1 VHRDKQNWAILA
13 ASAMNCPHCSTVN
26 PEFAESCSR
35 CGTPMPIED
44 SETVVMVDA
53 TALTPGSDFGARY
66 RIEALLGQGGMGRVY
81 KAYDKDLDRVVAL
94 KVVRHGVMGE
104 TDALKRFK
112 QELVLASK
120 ISHKNILRIHDMGE
134 VAGTKFITMAYVEGQ
149 DLYGILK
156 ENPKLPLDRVLK
168 FARALAEA
176 LAAAHAE
183 GVIHRDLKPQNI
195 LVNKDDQIFV
205 SDFGLAKSFEE
216 GAQGMTK
223 TGAFLGTP
231 RYMSPEQVEGKP
243 ADQRSDLYSYGLM
256 LYEMVVGDVPFTGES
271 TLKVMY
277 QRIQEKPKN
286 PKLLNPSLPSW
297 LVRIIMRC
305 LERDPEA
312 RYQTAYE
319 ILADLQGSKTSA
331 SGARSVQIQIPEFA
345 RLHWTWLAGGVVGV
359 LLLVSAVLVFRGK
372 LPFGSS
378 AKRSAPGQQVTLAIL
393 PFRNASG
400 DHSLDW
406 LGGSLAEMLRSD
418 VGQASNFHT
427 VSPDRIH
434 QILSDLRVSPDSEL
448 DVSTLR
454 RIVEFTNADRVVSGQ
469 YVKLGDQIRI
479 DATLQDLKQQRTI
492 SLKAEAPDEK
502 QLSGS
507 VDQLAK
513 SIQQN
518 LTLAPGAV
526 KEMEASAFAPSSKSV
541 DAMRAYSEGLE
552 LSRQGNN
559 LEAVKKF
566 EAATSADPNFAL
578 AFTRL
583 GQAYASL
590 GYDKQAE
597 QWSSKAVDLS
607 NDLPP
612 AEKYMIQA
620 FNAKIGNHYDKAVEA
635 YNDLL
640 KLMPNDPQVH
650 FEIGLLYESHGTF
663 DQAHEHF
670 LQALQSDPKY
680 VDALLAVGRV
690 EVEQGNAQAALDH
703 LNQALSLTVQLG
715 QQQGKASI
723 LQMMGTAYSSLN
735 KLDDA
740 LQSLQQSL
748 EIAKQLKDKRVIAM
762 SIALMANIHDRQG
775 KSQQAEKEY
784 RDVLKLQKEIG
795 DQAGTGQTLLN
806 LGNTLAG
813 EGKYDE
819 AIDLTKQALQVEIQL
834 GQESGQAIC
843 LNNIGNLYLN
853 QGHYDDALT
862 YFQRSLDLRQKLKVA
877 GDIAETMNNI
887 GEAYRALGQ
896 YDKAL
901 DSYLHAL
908 DLSRNAGDK
917 FHVGATSDSMA
928 SLFEAQGRY
937 GAALNAQEDALKNF
951 QELQQQDVYT
961 ASIQAD
967 YGNALT
973 LIGRFDDAK
982 KSLED
987 ALKLARSLKADPQIA
1002 QILVFQGERAFYSGD
1017 LKSGRPVF
1025 EQALQIASR
1034 AKDRETTLKA
1044 KFNLAR
1050 LSILEG
1056 HATAAVGALKALV
1069 KDADSMGQKYLSAQC
1084 SLYVGV
1090 ALVESKNY
1098 SQGRQEIEAV
1108 LRKAQDQGMKSL
1120 LPQAHYWL
1128 AVAFRDGGSKSDA
1141 ATHFQQAAQLLEEM
1155 HQESRSDA
1163 LLKREDL
1170 RLISQEAARKTP

>member
-1 VHRDKQNWAILA
+1 
-13 ASAMNCPHCSTVN
+13 
-26 PEFAESCSR
+26 
-35 CGTPMPIED
+35 
-44 SETVVMVDA
+44 
-53 TALTPGSDFGARY
+53 
-66 RIEALLGQGGMGRVY
+66 
-81 KAYDKDLDRVVAL
+81 
-94 KVVRHGVMGE
+94 
-104 TDALKRFK
+104 
-112 QELVLASK
+112 
-120 ISHKNILRIHDMGE
+120 
-134 VAGTKFITMAYVEGQ
+134 VEGQ

-345 RLHWTWLAGGVVGV
+345 RLHWAWVTGSVVGV

-372 LPFGSS
+372 LPFSS
-378 AKRSAPGQQVTLAIL
+378 SSKRSIPGQQVTLAIL

-400 DHSLDW
+400 DHTLDW
-406 LGGSLAEMLRSD
+406 LGGSLAEMLRTD

-427 VSPDRIH
+427 VSPDRMH
-434 QILSDLRVSPDSEL
+434 QILNDLRVSPDSEL
-448 DVSTLR
+448 DASTLR
-454 RIVEFTNADRVVSGQ
+454 RIAEFTSADKVVSGQ

-479 DATLQDLKQQRTI
+479 DAALQDLKQQRTI

-507 VDQLAK
+507 IDQLAK

-518 LTLAPGAV
+518 LTLAPEAV
-526 KEMEASAFAPSSKSV
+526 KEMQASAFAPSSKSP
-541 DAMRAYSEGLE
+541 DALRAYSEGLE

-607 NDLPP
+607 NALPP

-620 FNAKIGNHYDKAVEA
+620 FNAKIGNNYDKAVEA

-640 KLMPNDPQVH
+640 KLMPNDPQVQ
-650 FEIGLLYESHGTF
+650 FEMGLLYESHGTF
-663 DQAHEHF
+663 DQAREHF
-670 LQALQSDPKY
+670 LKALQNDPKY

-690 EVEQGNAQAALDH
+690 EFEQGNAQAALDH
-703 LNQALSLTVQLG
+703 LNQALSMTVQLG
-715 QQQGKASI
+715 QQQGKANI
-723 LQMMGTAYSSLN
+723 LQVIGTAYDLLN
-735 KLDDA
+735 RPEDA

-748 EIAKQLKDKRVIAM
+748 EIAKQLNDRKAIAM
-762 SIALMANIHDRQG
+762 SVSLMANIHDRLG

-784 RDVLKLQKEIG
+784 RDALKLQKEIG
-795 DQAGTGQTLLN
+795 DQSGTGQTLLN
-806 LGNTLAG
+806 LGDSLAG
-813 EGKYDE
+813 AGRYEE
-819 AIDLTKQALQVEIQL
+819 AIDLTKQALQIYLQL
-834 GQESGQAIC
+834 GQENGQAFC
-843 LNNIGNLYLN
+843 LNNIGNLYFN
-853 QGHYDDALT
+853 EGHYDDALT
-862 YFQRSLDLRQKLKVA
+862 YFQRSLDLRQKIKVPA
-877 GDIAETMNNI
+877 GIAETMNNI
-887 GEAYRALGQ
+887 GESYRASGQ

-908 DLSRNAGDK
+908 DLSRSAGDK
-917 FHVGATSDSMA
+917 FHIGVTSDSMA
-928 SLFEAQGRY
+928 SLFETQGRY
-937 GAALNAQEDALKNF
+937 GAALNAQQDALKNF
-951 QELQQQDVYT
+951 QELQQQDLYR
-961 ASIQAD
+961 AMIQAN

-973 LIGRFDDAK
+973 LIGRFDDAQK
-982 KSLED
+982 NLEE
-987 ALKLARSLKADPQIA
+987 ALKLARSLKSDPTIA
-1002 QILVFQGERAFYSGD
+1002 MILNLQGERYYYGGD
-1017 LKSGRPVF
+1017 FKSARPLF
-1025 EQALQIASR
+1025 DQALQIASH
-1034 AKDRETTLKA
+1034 AKDRNEILNA

-1050 LSILEG
+1050 ISIREG
-1056 HATAAVGALKALV
+1056 HAAAAVSALKGLV
-1069 KDADSMGQKYLSAQC
+1069 KDADAMSQKYLSTKC
-1084 SLYVGV
+1084 SLYAGV
-1090 ALVESKNY
+1090 ALVESRNY

-1128 AVAFRDGGSKSDA
+1128 AIAFRGSGNNTEA
-1141 ATHFQQAAQLLEEM
+1141 ASHFQQAAQLLEEM
-1155 HQESRSDA
+1155 HKESRSDA

-1170 RLISQEAARKTP
+1170 RPITEEGARKAS